1 MNSEERYNLITKNLQ
16 EVLGDE
22 ELKQK
27 LSNDEQLKIYWGTS
41 PTGKPHVGY
50 LVPLIKLAH
59 FLKAGCRVIVLFA
72 DLHAYLD
79 SMKSTWDLLE
89 YRTTYY
95 EVIIKKVL
103 QILGVDTGV
112 LFFVRGTKFQL
123 SERYTLDMYKLLSK
137 TTVHKAQKAGA
148 EVVKQSD
155 NPLMSSL
162 IYPILQALDEQYL
175 DADAEFGGVD
185 QRKIF
190 TLSQEMLPTIGYKKR
205 IHLMNPMIP
214 SFTISETNTSNSS
227 YTGPMSSPISTPKM
241 SSTDPNSKIDLLD
254 SIRVIDQKV
263 NKAFCEEGNL
273 FVNPLL
279 VFCKYVI
286 FPVLELKG
294 LTEFIIHRPEKYGGD
309 AKFTNYEDLEK
320 LFGDKQLHPGDLKKG
335 VREFLANLLAPL
347 REMFESD
354 KELQLLIKKAYPTF

>member
-16 EVLGDE
+16 EVLGTE

-27 LSNDEQLKIYWGTS
+27 LDNNEFLKIYWGTS
-41 PTGKPHVGY
+41 PTGRPHIGY

-59 FLKAGCRVIVLFA
+59 FLKAGCRVMVLFA

-79 SMKSTWDLLE
+79 SMKSTWELLE
-89 YRTTYY
+89 HRTKYY
-95 EVIIKKVL
+95 EIVIKKVL
-103 QILGVDTGV
+103 EILGVDTSV
-112 LFFVRGTKFQL
+112 LFFVRGTQFQL

-162 IYPILQALDEQYL
+162 VYPILQALDEQYL
-175 DADAEFGGVD
+175 EADAEFGGVD

-190 TLSQEMLPTIGYKKR
+190 TLSQEMLPSIGYKKR

-214 SFTISETNTSNSS
+214 SFIRDATPE
-227 YTGPMSSPISTPKM
+227 PSPINGGPKM
-241 SSTDPNSKIDLLD
+241 SSSDPNSKIDLLD
-254 SIRVIDQKV
+254 SVKAIDQKV
-263 NKAFCEEGNL
+263 NRAFCEEGNL
-273 FVNPLL
+273 WDNPLL
-279 VFCKYVI
+279 VFVKYVI
-286 FPVLELKG
+286 FPILELRG
-294 LTEFIIHRPEKYGGD
+294 TNEFTIHRPEKYGGD
-309 AKFTNYEDLEK
+309 IVFTKYEDVEK
-320 LFGDKQLHPGDLKKG
+320 LFADKGLHPGDLKKG

-347 REMFESD
+347 RDMFEKD
-354 KELQLLIKKAYPTF
+354 KELQGLVKKAYPQ

>member
-1 MNSEERYNLITKNLQ
+1 MNPEERYDLITKNLQ
-16 EVLGDE
+16 EVLGTE

-27 LSNDEQLKIYWGTS
+27 IASKEQLKIYWGTS

-59 FLKAGCRVIVLFA
+59 FLKAGCRVMVLFA

-79 SMKSTWDLLE
+79 SMKTSWDLLE
-89 YRTTYY
+89 HRTKYY
-95 EVIIKKVL
+95 EIVIKKVL
-103 QILGVDTGV
+103 QILGVDTSV
-112 LFFVRGTKFQL
+112 LFFVRGTQFQL
-123 SERYTLDMYKLLSK
+123 SDRYTLDMYKLLSK

-175 DADAEFGGVD
+175 EADAEFGGVD

-214 SFTISETNTSNSS
+214 SFVRDATPEPS
-227 YTGPMSSPISTPKM
+227 PMNGGPKM
-241 SSTDPNSKIDLLD
+241 SSSDPNSKIDLLD
-254 SIRVIDQKV
+254 SIRAIDQKV
-263 NKAFCEEGNL
+263 NRAFCEEGNMWD
-273 FVNPLL
+273 NPLL

-294 LTEFIIHRPEKYGGD
+294 TNVFTIHRPEKYGGNVE
-309 AKFTNYEDLEK
+309 FTEYYQLEQS
-320 LFGDKQLHPGDLKKG
+320 FADKQLHPGDLKKG

-347 REMFESD
+347 REMFEQD
-354 KELQLLIKKAYPTF
+354 KELQTLIKKAYPIF